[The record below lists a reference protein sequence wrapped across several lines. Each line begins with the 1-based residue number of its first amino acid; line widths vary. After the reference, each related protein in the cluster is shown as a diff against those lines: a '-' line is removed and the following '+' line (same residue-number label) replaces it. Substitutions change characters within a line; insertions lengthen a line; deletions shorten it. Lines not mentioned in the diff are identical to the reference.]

1 MKEKENMEE
10 NKKKKSKKKLKI
22 DLMSINYFYMFFQ
35 SHLTYFHS
43 LYKDK
48 IILKCINF

>member
-1 MKEKENMEE
+1 MKEKENREE
-10 NKKKKSKKKLKI
+10 NKKKKVKKKKKRFNANKLFI
-22 DLMSINYFYMFFQ
+22 HVFQ
-35 SHLTYFHS
+35 SHLTYFPS